1 MISDTRAD
9 SFVTSTV
16 PPDVTNCSARG
27 GSVTVERKRAD
38 APRFVHLF
46 LDPAG
51 WSFQR
56 HVPQSVIAGAGR
68 RTLKARLGPLRRRD
82 ARRASR
88 HLSQLTDALFA
99 VVRKWK
105 RTMQFGDMTPCQPA
119 YVHERMM

>member
-27 GSVTVERKRAD
+27 GSVTVEKNRAH

-46 LDPAG
+46 LDAAG